1 MQKATRRQTKDH
13 NSRLVLKTIYD
24 AGDISRAD
32 IARRTALT
40 RPTVSSLVADLLESA
55 LVVETGQGL
64 SAGGKRPTLVAI
76 NDATPRV
83 LALDLSSDEYRGA
96 LMTLNGRVAQRAAL
110 PAAGLRGDA
119 ALHCVYQLAET
130 LLPAAAPLGIGVATP
145 GLVDPQAGV
154 VLRAVNRGWTD
165 LPLRELLAARYDCPV
180 YVANDSRM
188 AALAESTYGAGP
200 GGGNLIVVRV
210 SQGVGAGVILKGQP
224 FYGDGFGAGE
234 IGHVVVAP
242 DGPLCSCGNRGCLET
257 TSSVPAILRAA
268 TAADRRQ
275 SALAGTEPLSWER
288 FVAAVAAHDPV
299 AIDVAVRA
307 GGYLGAAVAQLV
319 GAYNIQTIVL
329 AGRITA
335 LGDVLLD
342 AVTAH
347 MHQRVLPAMAAATTV
362 RFPSLD
368 TAQVADITLLGAA
381 ALVLQRELGIL

>member
-96 LMTLNGRVAQRAAL
+96 LMTLNGRVAQRATV

-154 VLRAVNRGWTD
+154 VRRAVNRDWTD

-188 AALAESTYGAGP
+188 AALAESTYGDRP
-200 GGGNLIVVRV
+200 SSGNLIVVRV
-210 SQGVGAGVILKGQP
+210 SQGVGAGVILKGRP
-224 FYGDGFGAGE
+224 FYGAGFGAGE

-242 DGPLCSCGNRGCLET
+242 DGALCSCGNRGCLET

-268 TAADRRQ
+268 TAADRHQ
-275 SALAGTEPLSWER
+275 SALAGAEPVSWER

-299 AIDVAVRA
+299 AVDVAVRA

-347 MHQRVLPAMAAATTV
+347 MHQRVLPTMAAATTV

-368 TAQVADITLLGAA
+368 AAQVADITILGAA

>member
-76 NDATPRV
+76 NDATQRV
-83 LALDLSSDEYRGA
+83 LALDLSGDEYRGA
-96 LMTLNGRVAQRAAL
+96 LMTLNGHVAQRAAVH
-110 PAAGLRGDA
+110 AAGLRGDA
-119 ALHCVYQLAET
+119 ALRCVYQLAET
-130 LLPAAAPLGIGVATP
+130 LLPAVAPLGIGVATP
-145 GLVDPQAGV
+145 GLVDPHAGV

-188 AALAESTYGAGP
+188 AALAESTYGDRP
-200 GGGNLIVVRV
+200 DSGNLIVVRV

-242 DGPLCSCGNRGCLET
+242 DGALCSCGNRGCLET

-268 TAADRRQ
+268 TTADRRQ
-275 SALAGTEPLSWER
+275 SALAGAEPVSWER

-299 AIDVAVRA
+299 AVDIAVRA

-319 GAYNIQTIVL
+319 GATNIQTIVL

-362 RFPSLD
+362 RYPSLD
-368 TAQVADITLLGAA
+368 AAQVADITILGAA
-381 ALVLQRELGIL
+381 ALVLQQELGIL